1 VQRMVEAELAGVLFT
16 CDPVA
21 GRRDRMVV
29 EAVLGLGEAV
39 VSGAVTPDHYVL
51 KRDGSVRK
59 AQVHPQPYKIV
70 AGARGGIEERA
81 LGEEGE
87 ARKVADETLAEL
99 ARIGDDLEQRL
110 GVPQDIEW
118 AVQDG
123 EIYVLQARPVTA

>member
-1 VQRMVEAELAGVLFT
+1 
-16 CDPVA
+16 
-21 GRRDRMVV
+21 
-29 EAVLGLGEAV
+29 
-39 VSGAVTPDHYVL
+39 VL

-70 AGARGGIEERA
+70 AGTDGGVEERE

-87 ARKVADETLAEL
+87 ARKVADEMLAEL

-123 EIYVLQARPVTA
+123 EIFVLQARPVTA